1 MLFEVCTILLLH
13 YFTIFK
19 SQCNMYTKYNMQT
32 TSCLIQFTNH
42 KNELK
47 TPFRVVLHCTDFE
60 KLTMTL
66 QNFFDSHIFKRKHKC
81 FRGISRLTFETFFT
95 SSISHV
101 LERLVSRYPV
111 LLVHRFHI
119 EKYYIFVIIQAN
131 SHHLVLV

>member
-1 MLFEVCTILLLH
+1 MWFDVCTILLLH

-32 TSCLIQFTNH
+32 TSCLIQFTNQ

-66 QNFFDSHIFKRKHKC
+66 QNFFDSHIFKRKHNC
-81 FRGISRLTFETFFT
+81 SRVISRLTFETFFT

-101 LERLVSRYPV
+101 LERLVVS
-111 LLVHRFHI
+111 LD
-119 EKYYIFVIIQAN
+119 IQFYHYDRDSVSKN
-131 SHHLVLV
+131 TIGLNLFWLDSP